1 MEVPLHHAVQV
12 AVFGDW
18 IDAALNMW
26 RAVCTAAWS
35 WYVKGTL
42 VVRAMLQVHRRR
54 HWHIVS
60 AYAIRQVTPPMP
72 ISSRDSDDSDDSND
86 SWETRDESV
95 DVDLETLFAEDRRE
109 DRRRG
114 EHREESAHSA
124 DTTQSADTAHSADS
138 VQSTDFVALD
148 HRFMKPGE
156 EPETWMAHAWAQ
168 VPLSWGASWH
178 LELRVQRGC
187 QKRRV
192 CLPASVAA
200 HVHEVFRWPR
210 DVHCRRPSGRTFVMA
225 VTMIPRHLGAEP
237 MDVTA
242 RFNKY
247 VLLPGVPFRPIWLFP
262 MDDADDLRARW
273 SGIAVRSI
281 DCLGRSSTETFE
293 WDDTMVD

>member
-26 RAVCTAAWS
+26 HAVCTAAWS

-42 VVRAMLQVHRRR
+42 VVRAMLQMHRRR

-60 AYAIRQVTPPMP
+60 AYAIRQV
-72 ISSRDSDDSDDSND
+72 ISSRDSDDSN
-86 SWETRDESV
+86 DESV
-95 DVDLETLFAEDRRE
+95 DVDLETLFAEER
-109 DRRRG
+109 
-114 EHREESAHSA
+114 REESAH
-124 DTTQSADTAHSADS
+124 SADTAHSADS

-210 DVHCRRPSGRTFVMA
+210 DVHCRRPSGRRAGTFVMA